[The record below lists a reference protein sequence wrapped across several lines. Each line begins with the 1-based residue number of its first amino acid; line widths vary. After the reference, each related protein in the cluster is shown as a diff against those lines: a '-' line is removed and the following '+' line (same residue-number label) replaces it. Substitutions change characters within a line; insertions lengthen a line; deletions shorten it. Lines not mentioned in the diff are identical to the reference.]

1 MAYRVEIAKSAE
13 SDLDELYLWV
23 IERAPTQG
31 ATSVNGLERAILSLD
46 QHPERCPVAP
56 ENIDPD
62 SPDPR
67 SSLRPAAS
75 RLSCILLRLIQRP
88 RLFVSFTF
96 DAVRGMAQG
105 RRRSP
110 AGANKGEHVAVAS
123 RSRRSIQ

>member
-62 SPDPR
+62 SPIR
-67 SSLRPAAS
+67 VLHY
-75 RLSCILLRLIQRP
+75 
-88 RLFVSFTF
+88 
-96 DAVRGMAQG
+96 G
-105 RRRSP
+105 RRPHVYR
-110 AGANKGEHVAVAS
+110 AFFAIDTKAKIVRILHVRRGARHGPRPEEVAS
-123 RSRRSIQ
+123 GR